1 MCELMDKRKMKREL
15 KQYLV
20 SEIFLVPN
28 FKSRFILLKGLRTK
42 ASLERLDRVIMDLY
56 QEWSN

>member
-1 MCELMDKRKMKREL
+1 MKREL

-56 QEWSN
+56 QEWCSISDQP